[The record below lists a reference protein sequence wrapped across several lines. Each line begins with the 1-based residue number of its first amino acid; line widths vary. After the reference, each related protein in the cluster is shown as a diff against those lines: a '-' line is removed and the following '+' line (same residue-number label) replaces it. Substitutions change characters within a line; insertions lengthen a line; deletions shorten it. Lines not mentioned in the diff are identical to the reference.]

1 MCKKWGIYTV
11 VYLVFYLIIGC
22 TLPWSRV
29 QPAEDSDALK
39 TTELLRYFHD
49 VKSLSQEELLHLYAY
64 EEEQLFAREND
75 QNVLKFALLLILPD
89 TEFQDI
95 PRALVLLD
103 AYLSENKYPEPLKNF
118 AYLLSHMIREVQ
130 YQEILYEIA
139 SKELHNA
146 VEEKEEKE
154 KLYNNTKQKIDIILA
169 EKKYQESLYKELHKE
184 LDKEKAIVQNL
195 RKTIEQLK
203 TIEKSINER
212 KQPKAPAT

>member
-1 MCKKWGIYTV
+1 MCKKWGICTV
-11 VYLVFYLIIGC
+11 VCLVFYLLTGC
-22 TLPWSRV
+22 ALQWSRV
-29 QPAEDSDALK
+29 QPAEDGDASK
-39 TTELLRYFHD
+39 TNEILRYFHN

-75 QNVLKFALLLILPD
+75 QNLLKFALLLILPD

-95 PRALVLLD
+95 PRALAILD
-103 AYLSENKYPEPLKNF
+103 ACMSEDKYSEPLKNF

-130 YQEILYEIA
+130 YQEILYKITN
-139 SKELHNA
+139 KEFHNA

-154 KLYNNTKQKIDIILA
+154 KLYNSTKQKIDTILS
-169 EKKYQESLYKELHKE
+169 EKRHQESLYKELYKE
-184 LDKEKAIVQNL
+184 LDKEKATVKNL

>member
-1 MCKKWGIYTV
+1 MCKKWGICTV
-11 VYLVFYLIIGC
+11 VCLVSYLMVGC

-29 QPAEDSDALK
+29 QLSEGSDALK
-39 TTELLRYFHD
+39 TTELLRYFHN

-64 EEEQLFAREND
+64 EEEQLFASEND

-95 PRALVLLD
+95 PRALALLD
-103 AYLSENKYPEPLKNF
+103 AYLSENKYPESLKNF
-118 AYLLSHMIREVQ
+118 AYLLSHMIHEVQ

-154 KLYNNTKQKIDIILA
+154 KLYNNTKQKIDIILS
-169 EKKYQESLYKELHKE
+169 EKKHQESLYKELYRE
-184 LDKEKAIVQNL
+184 LDKEKTTVKNL